1 MGTAGKTG
9 PQAPTTA
16 EAPKTQSDGVHDG
29 HVHKEKAAPPT
40 KKGGWTPAPDGCNA
54 SGCKAKASRFSFCSE
69 HYEQFKFGLIT
80 KKGEPALDY
89 EKKFEQY
96 QRMLAAQ
103 KGKTA
108 QKAA

>member
-1 MGTAGKTG
+1 MGTAGKTKESVESAG
-9 PQAPTTA
+9 QS
-16 EAPKTQSDGVHDG
+16 EKTQDHG
-29 HVHKEKAAPPT
+29 HGHKEKAAPPAP

-54 SGCKAKASRFSFCSE
+54 VGCKSKSARFSFCSE

-96 QRMLAAQ
+96 QRMLVAQ
-103 KGKTA
+103 KGKPA
-108 QKAA
+108 QKVA